1 MSETTR
7 DGARRARASR
17 FPLSRATLRPPLKRA
32 MDVAGAALLLLLV
45 APAFV
50 LVFLLVHTDGG
61 PALVARRRVVGR
73 GGREFGLLAFR
84 VPEQADGRRPTRL
97 GRLLRRT
104 ALDEVPR
111 LLNVLRGDM
120 SLVGPRPVAR
130 EELDRCHALFGAA
143 AAYLS
148 VRPGLIGPSDV
159 SGRGDIGARERVA
172 LETAYAQHPSLRTDL
187 AILVRTLGI
196 VLRRPGAD

>member
-1 MSETTR
+1 M
-7 DGARRARASR
+7 AA
-17 FPLSRATLRPPLKRA
+17 LRPALKRA
-32 MDVAGAALLLLLV
+32 FDLVGAALLLLPV

-50 LVFLLVHTDGG
+50 LVSLLLRADGG

-84 VPEQADGRRPTRL
+84 VPGAEAGAGDGGRPARL
-97 GRLLRRT
+97 GQALRRT

-120 SLVGPRPVAR
+120 SLVGPRPVTR
-130 EELDRCHALFGAA
+130 GELDRSYALFGGA

-148 VRPGLIGPSDV
+148 VRPGLVGPCEAR
-159 SGRGDIGARERVA
+159 GRGALGARERVA
-172 LETAYAQHPSLRTDL
+172 LDVAYAQRPSLRADL
-187 AILVRTLGI
+187 AILARTLGM
-196 VLRRPGAD
+196 VPRRPEAR